1 MDLHPGEQIIFE
13 GHPSWRGVISFYIK
27 NIAADLVIAAI
38 LWFVWSKSGAVVVFA
53 VLVAATILV
62 GFVLRVATVYT
73 ITNERLRIRRG
84 LLSKHVQQTNIDR
97 VQNVNTSQ
105 SPVQRLLQVGRV
117 DFDTAGTDD
126 SSFTFDGIA
135 DPESIVAYVD
145 AAKRAEP
152 SGLARQGL

>member
-27 NIAADLVIAAI
+27 NIIADLVIGAI
-38 LWFVWSKSGAVVVFA
+38 LWFAWSQSGAVLVFA
-53 VLVAATILV
+53 ILVAGTILV
-62 GFVLRVATVYT
+62 GFVLRIATVYT

-84 LLSKHVQQTNIDR
+84 ILSKNVQQTNIDR

-105 SPVQRLLQVGRV
+105 SPVERILQVGRV

-126 SSFTFDGIA
+126 SSFTFEGIA

-152 SGLARQGL
+152 RGLAQQGL